1 MSLKE
6 NVDFVKNELDSEEK
20 FLESFVKLE
29 RFYKKY
35 KLLLIVLLVVIIA
48 AVIGLNVKNYF
59 NGQNKIKANIAF
71 EEVLKD
77 FNNKDALKT
86 LEDTNKKL
94 YEVALYLKAK
104 GEGKTADVDVMF
116 FDTLSKYKKALE
128 DKNLSQLND
137 VSMQRDFLLKEF
149 ALFNKALLEAT
160 NGKYS
165 DAKATLKLIPKE
177 SKVYELVKILNHYL
191 LTK

>member
-35 KLLLIVLLVVIIA
+35 KILLITLLIVIIV
-48 AVIGLNVKNYF
+48 AVIGINVKNYF
-59 NGQNKIKANIAF
+59 DGQNKIKANIAF

-86 LEDTNKKL
+86 LKDTNKKL

-104 GEGKTADVDVMF
+104 KAGKNADVDVMF
-116 FDTLSKYKKALE
+116 FGAISKYEKALKE
-128 DKNLSQLND
+128 KNISKLND
-137 VSMQRDFLLKEF
+137 ISMKDDFLLKEF
-149 ALFNKALLEAT
+149 ALFNKALLET
-160 NGKYS
+160 KSGKYT

>member
-35 KLLLIVLLVVIIA
+35 KILLIILLVVIIA
-48 AVIGLNVKNYF
+48 TFIGFNVKNYF
-59 NGQNKIKANIAF
+59 DNQNKIKANIAF
-71 EEVLKD
+71 EKVLKN
-77 FNNKDALKT
+77 FNDKNAFKT
-86 LEDTNKKL
+86 LEESNKKL
-94 YEVALYLKAK
+94 YQVALYLKAK
-104 GEGKTADVDVMF
+104 DEGKTANVDVMF
-116 FDTLSKYKKALE
+116 FDSLSKYKKALE
-128 DKNLSQLND
+128 DKNLSELNE

-160 NGKYS
+160 NGKYN

-177 SKVYELVKILNHYL
+177 SKVNELVKILNHYL